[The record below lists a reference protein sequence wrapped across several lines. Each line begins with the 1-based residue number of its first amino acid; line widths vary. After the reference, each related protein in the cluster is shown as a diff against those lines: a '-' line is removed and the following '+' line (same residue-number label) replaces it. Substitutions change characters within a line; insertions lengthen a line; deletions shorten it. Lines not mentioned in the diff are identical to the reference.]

1 MFLLHPAILAVVPV
15 LYLYSSNWGQ
25 VPFSEALAPMAISLC
40 VAMALVVALRPVLKD
55 WRASALLVST
65 MLILF
70 FTYGRLVNS
79 LGGSRA
85 ARLVL
90 ALLYLAVLALAVWLT
105 AKYRGALEKPTVIM
119 NVVAGALLVM
129 TVAGMVTNGLRRE
142 PLATTWKG
150 EVARLA
156 ASSRGEKPPAERLP
170 DIYYVILDGYGSEN
184 VLSRYY
190 DFDNGAFVRALEE
203 RGFHVAK
210 ESRSNYMQTRLSL
223 ASSLNLEYINF
234 LSREVG
240 ENSRR
245 AGAPNMMIEDNGLAE
260 FLKSRGYGFAF
271 FGTNWSGTKSNRNAD
286 VSVADGGWL
295 DSEFTTAL
303 IETTALRR
311 IIGERGLYTRE
322 GVLRAFSLIPRIR
335 ERMKGPAFVFAHI
348 VPPHRPFLFAADG
361 GPTKGG
367 PDSWREYDKYL
378 GQVAF
383 VNGKALEMV
392 DEIVANSER
401 PPVIVIQADH
411 GPMPAGDP
419 EGIADPDFA
428 AADRRTGILN
438 AYYLPPGE
446 WAGLSQD
453 ITPVNS
459 FRVILNEL
467 FGTGLELLENR
478 TYASSYAKP
487 YRFKDVTE
495 LLQHGNTRGRRSLST
510 PFSTYQV
517 PGTADQSRSGK

>member
-1 MFLLHPAILAVVPV
+1 MFLLHPAILSVVPV

-25 VPFSEALAPMAISLC
+25 VPFSDALTPMALSLC
-40 VAMALVVALRPVLKD
+40 VAMALVAALRLVLKD

-85 ARLVL
+85 VRL
-90 ALLYLAVLALAVWLT
+90 ALALAYLAVLALAAWL
-105 AKYRGALEKPTVIM
+105 AVKNRGGLEKPTVIM

-129 TVAGMVTNGLRRE
+129 TMAGMVTNGLKRE
-142 PLATTWKG
+142 PPATTWKG

-156 ASSRGEKPPAERLP
+156 ASGTVSKPPAERLP
-170 DIYYVILDGYGSEN
+170 DIYYVILDGYGSER

-190 DFDNGAFVRALEE
+190 DYDNGEFVRALEG
-203 RGFHVAK
+203 RGFRVTRD
-210 ESRSNYMQTRLSL
+210 SRSNYMQTRLSL
-223 ASSLNLEYINF
+223 ASSLNLEHITF
-234 LSREVG
+234 LSRDVG

-245 AGAPNMMIEDNGLAE
+245 AGAPNTMIEDNGLAE

-271 FGTNWSGTKSNRNAD
+271 FGTNWSGTKSNSNAD
-286 VSVADGGWL
+286 VSVTDGGWL
-295 DSEFTTAL
+295 DGEFMTAL

-311 IIGERGLYTRE
+311 MIGERGLYTRE

-361 GPTKGG
+361 GPVKGG
-367 PDSWREYDKYL
+367 ADTWREHGKYL

-383 VNGKALEMV
+383 VNGKTLEMV
-392 DEIVANSER
+392 DGILANSER

-411 GPMPAGDP
+411 GPMPDGDP
-419 EGIADPDFA
+419 EGIADPDFVE
-428 AADRRTGILN
+428 ADQRTGILN
-438 AYYLPPGE
+438 AYYLPPGAWE
-446 WAGLSQD
+446 GLSED

-467 FGTGLELLENR
+467 FGAGLGLLENR

-495 LLQHGNTRGRRSLST
+495 MLRQGAS
-510 PFSTYQV
+510 P
-517 PGTADQSRSGK
+517 